1 MISFDQLL
9 PEQQIVVVKAQEN
22 DPKSA
27 EEEKKYD
34 QNDLTDFFRFSAEE
48 ILRRGQKKDTLP
60 LTKANILGL
69 LYGSEIQEFREK
81 LKHRRI
87 EEKRAEQDAGSEN
100 AYAKYDERA

>member
-1 MISFDQLL
+1 
-9 PEQQIVVVKAQEN
+9 
-22 DPKSA
+22 
-27 EEEKKYD
+27 
-34 QNDLTDFFRFSAEE
+34 
-48 ILRRGQKKDTLP
+48 LP